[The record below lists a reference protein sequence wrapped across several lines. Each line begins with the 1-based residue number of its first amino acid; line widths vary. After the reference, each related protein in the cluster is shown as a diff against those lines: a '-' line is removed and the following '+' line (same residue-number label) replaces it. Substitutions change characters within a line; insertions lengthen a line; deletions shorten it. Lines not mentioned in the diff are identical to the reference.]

1 MDGAVKLGSDFAM
14 IGRVENGFSR
24 AFLRTALFLLL
35 GSAMLLGCRNAP
47 FYRMT
52 SKASQSLP
60 LRREGIVAFERG
72 DLDLAETRFQ
82 EALKLNDSDVE
93 TNRYYGETLWLRG
106 KRQEAME
113 VLRSA
118 AGKHGGIDAE
128 TSLYLSLGEKSL
140 ELEDFDE
147 ASIWAN
153 KVVDLSPKSVEGWE
167 LCGKVDRAL
176 GNNEQALLDFQ
187 RAAHFS
193 VDDRR
198 LLFQIA
204 TLQNELGDYDSGLA
218 TWQCLERL
226 YPTNHEPAFVFA
238 GKGEAYVGLGLY
250 ADAATAY
257 EVAMKYEPT
266 EPLYRARLAETSLFQ
281 GRYDDALATLD
292 AAGDVGADDPEC
304 LRVRQRVEAVAR
316 ANLGTTVLH

>member
-1 MDGAVKLGSDFAM
+1 M
-14 IGRVENGFSR
+14 IGRDEKRLSR
-24 AFLRTALFLLL
+24 ALLRAALFLLL
-35 GSAMLLGCRNAP
+35 GSVALSGCRNAP

-72 DLDLAETRFQ
+72 DLDLAEARFE

-106 KRQEAME
+106 KRNEAMK

-118 AGKHGGIDAE
+118 AGKHGAVDAE

-140 ELEDFDE
+140 ELEDFEE
-147 ASIWAN
+147 ASVWAN
-153 KVVDLSPKSVEGWE
+153 KVVDISPKSVEGWE
-167 LCGKVDRAL
+167 LCGKVNRAL
-176 GNNEQALLDFQ
+176 GNKEQALLDFQ

-193 VDDRR
+193 TDDRR

-204 TLQNELGDYDSGLA
+204 TLQNELEDYDSSLA

-226 YPTNHEPAFVFA
+226 YPTNHEPASVFA

-250 ADAATAY
+250 ADATTAY
-257 EVAMKYEPT
+257 EVAVRYEPT
-266 EPLYRARLAETSLFQ
+266 EPIYRARLAETSFFQ
-281 GRYDDALATLD
+281 GRYDEALAALN
-292 AAGDVGADDPEC
+292 AGGEGFADNPEF
-304 LRVRQRVEAVAR
+304 QRVWQRVTERVESVAR
-316 ANLGTTVLH
+316 SNEGVGVLH

>member
-1 MDGAVKLGSDFAM
+1 M
-14 IGRVENGFSR
+14 ISRVEKGFSR
-24 AFLRTALFLLL
+24 ALLRTALFLLL
-35 GSAMLLGCRNAP
+35 GSAMFAGCRNAP

-72 DLDLAETRFQ
+72 DLDLAEARFQ
-82 EALKLNDSDVE
+82 EALKLNDADVE

-113 VLRSA
+113 VLRGA
-118 AGKHGGIDAE
+118 AGKHGAVDAE

-147 ASIWAN
+147 ASTWAK

-167 LCGKVDRAL
+167 LCGKVDRAF

-193 VDDRR
+193 VDDRS

-204 TLQNELGDYDSGLA
+204 TLQNELGDFDSGLA

-226 YPTNHEPAFVFA
+226 YPTNHEPASVFA

-250 ADAATAY
+250 ADAASAY
-257 EVAMKYEPT
+257 EVAARYEPN

-281 GRYDDALATLD
+281 GRYDEALATLD
-292 AAGDVGADDPEC
+292 AAGSAFNDDPEYR
-304 LRVRQRVEAVAR
+304 RVRQRVEDVAR
-316 ANLGTTVLH
+316 ANMEKGVLH